1 MQLRNKLLGIYQK
14 IHDLFIYLFTANL
27 NEKKYLKRK
36 FSSFQ
41 NLVVLDVGANV
52 GIFSKK
58 IQGYNIAKIVN
69 FHLFEPN
76 NDLINNLKLKFSNHK
91 INEVA
96 ISEKN
101 SSAILYVNNIS
112 SQSSLLESNSFLGEE
127 VKKLKVRTLRLDSYI
142 ESEGIDIIHL
152 LKIDV
157 EGHELTSL
165 ISLGKYLNSHNVKII
180 KIEISFVNGDNLGSI
195 NSLLNKN
202 GFYLDGFTNTKY
214 LGEKILFLD
223 AYYSPKDIDLLA

>member
-1 MQLRNKLLGIYQK
+1 MYFKNKLLGTYQK

-36 FSSFQ
+36 FSNYQ
-41 NLVVLDVGANV
+41 NIVVLDIGANL
-52 GIFSKK
+52 GSFSEK
-58 IQGYNIAKIVN
+58 IQKYNIAKIVN
-69 FHLFEPN
+69 LHLFEPN
-76 NDLINNLKLKFSNHK
+76 KDLIDNLKIKFRKHK

-96 ISEKN
+96 ISESN
-101 SSAILYVNNIS
+101 SNATLFVSSIS
-112 SQSSLLESNSFLGEE
+112 SQSSLLENRSFLGQK
-127 VKKLKVRTLRLDSYI
+127 VKQLKVRTLRLDSYI
-142 ESEGIDIIHL
+142 ESEGINIIHL

-165 ISLGKYLNSHNVKII
+165 ISLGKYLNSNNI
-180 KIEISFVNGDNLGSI
+180 KTIKVEISFFNGDDLGSI

-214 LGEKILFLD
+214 SGGKIIFLD
-223 AYYSPKDIDLLA
+223 AYYSPKDFN